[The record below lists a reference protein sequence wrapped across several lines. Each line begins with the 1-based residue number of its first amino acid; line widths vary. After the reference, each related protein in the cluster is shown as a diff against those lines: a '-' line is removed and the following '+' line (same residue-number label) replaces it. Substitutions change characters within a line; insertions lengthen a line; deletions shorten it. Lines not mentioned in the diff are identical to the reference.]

1 MGLLYS
7 RIAVTGGSGLLGRY
21 VVREL
26 VGDCDVTVV
35 DLKPCPEATAFV
47 KADMRDLEAVRAAV
61 RGHDAVVHLA
71 ALDSGIV
78 PEEEAF
84 IDVNVRGTWHVLQAA
99 EEAGVSRVVV
109 TSSVAAVGLG
119 AHNRPP
125 VLPIPVD
132 VDLAPL
138 DSYGLSKEACEAMA
152 RVFVR
157 RGPLEVIC
165 LRPCLVAQP
174 EIVYGIAKLA
184 AAQDG
189 TPPPPPASGAG
200 WRDLREALSPTRAIV
215 SPDDVARAFRAALS
229 APGIRFG
236 TYFVTGP
243 DSCTTRPTID
253 CVADGFGAMPQIA
266 RPSLYADDACA
277 TAYDL
282 APALGDLG
290 WEPQD
295 RWRDYLDRVIAAG

>member
-26 VGDCDVTVV
+26 MADCDVTVV
-35 DLKPCPEATAFV
+35 DLKPCPEDVAFV
-47 KADMRDLEAVRAAV
+47 KADMRDLDAVRSAL

-71 ALDSGIV
+71 ALDDGIV
-78 PEEEAF
+78 PQEEAF

-99 EEAGVSRVVV
+99 EEAGVGRVVV

-119 AHNRPP
+119 SHNVPP
-125 VLPIPVD
+125 VLPIPLD
-132 VDLAPL
+132 VTLAPL
-138 DSYGLSKEACEAMA
+138 DSYGLSKQACEAMA

-157 RGPLEVIC
+157 RGPMDVIC

-174 EIVYGIAKLA
+174 EIAYGIARIA
-184 AAQDG
+184 AVQDG
-189 TPPPPPASGAG
+189 TALPPAASGAG
-200 WRDLREALSPTRAIV
+200 WRDLREELSATRAIV
-215 SPDDVARAFRAALS
+215 TPDDVARAFRAALS
-229 APGIRFG
+229 APGIRYG

-243 DSCTTRPTID
+243 DSCTTRATID
-253 CVADGFGAMPQIA
+253 CVAQGFGTMPDIV
-266 RPSLYADDACA
+266 RPSLYADNPCA
-277 TAYDL
+277 SAYDL

-290 WEPQD
+290 WEPRD
-295 RWRDYLDRVIAAG
+295 RWADYLDRVIAAG

>member
-7 RIAVTGGSGLLGRY
+7 RIAVTGGAGLLGRY

-26 VGDCDVTVV
+26 MADCDVTVI
-35 DLKPCPEATAFV
+35 DLKPAPEDVAFV
-47 KADMRDLEAVRAAV
+47 HADVRDLAAVRAAL

-71 ALDSGIV
+71 ALDHGIV
-78 PEEEAF
+78 PEEEAY

-99 EEAGVSRVVV
+99 EEAGVGRVVV

-119 AHNRPP
+119 AHNPP
-125 VLPIPVD
+125 PALPIPVD
-132 VDLAPL
+132 VTLAPL
-138 DSYGLSKEACEAMA
+138 DSYGLSKQACEAMA
-152 RVFVR
+152 QLFVR

-174 EIVYGIAKLA
+174 EIAYGIARIA

-189 TPPPPPASGAG
+189 LAPLPPATGAG
-200 WRDLREALSPTRAIV
+200 WRDLRETLSPTRAIV
-215 SPDDVARAFRAALS
+215 TPGDVARAFRAALT
-229 APGIRFG
+229 APGIRYG
-236 TYFVTGP
+236 AYFVTGP
-243 DSCTTRPTID
+243 DSCTARPTID
-253 CVADGFGAMPQIA
+253 CVAEGFGTAPTIA
-266 RPSLYADDACA
+266 RPALYADDPCA

-290 WEPQD
+290 WEPTD
-295 RWRDYLDRVIAAG
+295 RWADYLARVIAEG

>member
-26 VGDCDVTVV
+26 MADCDVTVI
-35 DLKPCPEATAFV
+35 DLKPTPEDVAFV
-47 KADMRDLEAVRAAV
+47 KADMRDLEAVRAAL

-71 ALDSGIV
+71 ALDAGIV
-78 PEEEAF
+78 PQEEAF
-84 IDVNVRGTWHVLQAA
+84 IDVNLRGTWHVLQAA
-99 EEAGVSRVVV
+99 EEAGAGRVVV
-109 TSSVAAVGLG
+109 TSIVAAVGLG
-119 AHNRPP
+119 RHNIPP
-125 VLPIPVD
+125 VLPIPLD
-132 VDLAPL
+132 VNLAPL
-138 DSYGLSKEACEAMA
+138 DSYGLSKQACEAMA

-174 EIVYGIAKLA
+174 EIVYGIARTA
-184 AAQDG
+184 AQQDG
-189 TPPPPPASGAG
+189 TAPPPPASGIG
-200 WRDLREALSPTRAIV
+200 WRELREELSPTRAIV
-215 SPDDVARAFRAALS
+215 SPQDVARAFRAALT
-229 APGIRFG
+229 APGIRYG

-243 DSCTTRPTID
+243 DSCTQRPTID
-253 CVADGFGAMPQIA
+253 CVAEGFGAMPELT
-266 RPSLYADDACA
+266 RPSLYADDPCA

-290 WEPQD
+290 WEPRD
-295 RWRDYLDRVIAAG
+295 RWADYLNRVIATG

>member
-26 VGDCDVTVV
+26 MADCDVTVI
-35 DLKPCPEATAFV
+35 DLKPCPEDVAFV
-47 KADMRDLEAVRAAV
+47 EADMRDLDAVRDAI
-61 RGHDAVVHLA
+61 RGHDGVVHLA
-71 ALDSGIV
+71 ALDDGIV
-78 PEEEAF
+78 PQEEAF

-99 EEAGVSRVVV
+99 EEAGVGRVVV

-119 AHNRPP
+119 SHNRPA

-132 VDLAPL
+132 VTLAPL
-138 DSYGLSKEACEAMA
+138 DSYGLSKQACEAMA

-165 LRPCLVAQP
+165 LRPCLIAQP
-174 EIVYGIAKLA
+174 EIAYAIATIA
-184 AAQDG
+184 ARQDG
-189 TPPPPPASGAG
+189 TEPPPVVSGAG
-200 WRDLREALSPTRAIV
+200 WRELREELSPTRAIV
-215 SPDDVARAFRAALS
+215 SPEDVARAFRAALC
-229 APGIRFG
+229 APGIRYG

-253 CVADGFGAMPQIA
+253 CVTEGFGAVPELT

-290 WEPQD
+290 WQPRD
-295 RWRDYLDRVIAAG
+295 HWRDYLARIIAAG